1 VDDKTLTP
9 SIDPATPVT
18 PVSGDEATP
27 NADPASEGVPSQD
40 EMVPKHRYVGASEEA
55 IRQKARADA
64 LENQLWQAQQQAQPA
79 PTPSVHEGGDPVS
92 TTAFA
97 DGVLAGDPNA
107 VEGYFSRSEQKL
119 KDDLRKERDEARRA
133 EAERQAALTAL
144 QTESTGL
151 AGLHKPIIQNIPQWG
166 EIDINTMATA
176 ARELRLERSG
186 STAAAQAAYQA
197 ADANYQSVPATSG
210 DAEPPGG
217 ASPRFDARVHLTE
230 EDREA
235 VRKGI
240 KAGWYKTEK
249 DFFDKLPQ
257 EVQEASLREGRRVQ
271 THEVAQVKGYKRI
284 R

>member
-1 VDDKTLTP
+1 
-9 SIDPATPVT
+9 
-18 PVSGDEATP
+18 
-27 NADPASEGVPSQD
+27 
-40 EMVPKHRYVGASEEA
+40 MVPKHRYVGASEEA

-107 VEGYFSRSEQKL
+107 VEGYFSRREQKL

-151 AGLHKPIIQNIPQWG
+151 AGPNISNDLLTRYRQLQQDPNHQLLHKPIVQNVPGWG
-166 EIDINTMATA
+166 EIDLNTMATA
-176 ARELRLERSG
+176 ARELKLERSG

-235 VRKGI
+235 IRKGI